1 MTKGENKQTALFL
14 IHPLYKVAT
23 SITFQNVWDYFS
35 LFFYSTK
42 IPGDIWGSFQSH
54 FFGELHRHTQKRRT
68 DGREKIWKGW
78 RGFCRIDSFC
88 DKMLS
93 LLFDCLGPGQGSA
106 EPDPMI
112 GVARDGQ
119 RVHPVSLLLLRFNRR
134 VHLHR
139 LLLLES
145 SDPGRRRRGRGWRR
159 HRAVKTLA
167 RRDLGLM
174 LSTVLGGHGESA
186 DWIEKHN

>member
-1 MTKGENKQTALFL
+1 MTKGENKQTALFP

-35 LFFYSTK
+35 LFFLLNKNSWWHLRIVSVAFLWGVAQTHTK
-42 IPGDIWGSFQSH
+42 
-54 FFGELHRHTQKRRT
+54 ET

-112 GVARDGQ
+112 RVARDGQ
-119 RVHPVSLLLLRFNRR
+119 RVHSVSLLLLRFNRR